1 MSVLSRLGRAS
12 LFAVQALLLMQ
23 RRLGE
28 EADDE
33 RRLIQL

>member
-1 MSVLSRLGRAS
+1 MSVLSRGRRAPPSAAQAS
-12 LFAVQALLLMQ
+12 LSMG

-33 RRLIQL
+33 RRSIQL